1 MMDRQPLLI
10 KSSKK
15 KGKSFGPLST
25 TLLSSNH
32 NTNNT
37 NNNNSQSWAS
47 SDLKRNASSPT
58 SMSPDMM
65 ASTGLMMMMNAG
77 SGGGLLTP
85 SLSVG
90 SSVVMSLSP
99 SLKSRE
105 SAVSVGG
112 GGGVESD
119 QSFGPA
125 NATTG
130 NGGEQGLR
138 VHVGDES
145 SGGGGGSGVNVSG
158 GGGGGEKTKATNK
171 LKRYKEG
178 AEKVLM
184 LFSSAGSP
192 KQHHHAS

>member
-1 MMDRQPLLI
+1 
-10 KSSKK
+10 
-15 KGKSFGPLST
+15 
-25 TLLSSNH
+25 
-32 NTNNT
+32 
-37 NNNNSQSWAS
+37 
-47 SDLKRNASSPT
+47 
-58 SMSPDMM
+58 MSPDMT

-112 GGGVESD
+112 GGLESD
-119 QSFGPA
+119 QSYGPV
-125 NATTG
+125 NATAG

-145 SGGGGGSGVNVSG
+145 SGGGGMNVSG
-158 GGGGGEKTKATNK
+158 GGAGGGGEKTKATNK
-171 LKRYKEG
+171 LKKYKEG